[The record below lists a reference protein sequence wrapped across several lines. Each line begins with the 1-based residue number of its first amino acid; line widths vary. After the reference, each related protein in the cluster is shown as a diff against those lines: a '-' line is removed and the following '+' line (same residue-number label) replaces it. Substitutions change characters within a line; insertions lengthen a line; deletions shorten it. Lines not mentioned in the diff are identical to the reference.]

1 MSSKATVP
9 SRFLVHGRWELKLLD
24 WTDLA
29 DHTSLVSEGYWG
41 MALVLLRRWG
51 AVWLHADSGSGLPS
65 CSFAAKT
72 TCLLWMDDHIYCT
85 MAPGSFQLASSRVPH
100 KWLLDFVHSF
110 M

>member
-1 MSSKATVP
+1 MSSKVTVT

-24 WTDLA
+24 WTDLT

-41 MALVLLRRWG
+41 LALVLLRRWG
-51 AVWLHADSGSGLPS
+51 AGIMLI
-65 CSFAAKT
+65 T

-85 MAPGSFQLASSRVPH
+85 MAPGSCQLASSHVPH
-100 KWLLDFVHSF
+100 KWLLDFVHWF